1 VSELS
6 EIASFSQYLSLG
18 NCYIGV
24 IIGCLLEC
32 LFMAMMEGGER
43 DGDIVDPYVPSKR
56 TARKEVRG
64 GFVRFALRLRIVPG
78 CLSII
83 VCSFGVFWTVVGAYA
98 HLAIGTTIG
107 WELFLP
113 FWFLT
118 GTFFCLINLL
128 AAWCWMKG
136 KVFGGFIANLCSL
149 IPLVVFAIYLEM
161 AGGGEQTSKEII
173 NQVNASGTITDE
185 QAETL
190 GKIEMFSLDGLT
202 SITDE
207 QAESLSKLKL
217 LHLDGLTSI
226 TDEQAESLSKI
237 EWLHLNGLTSIT
249 DTMAESLSKTGDL
262 HLNGLTS
269 ITDKQA
275 QSLARVKV
283 RLFLNGL
290 SSITNEQ
297 AESLSNIKGQL
308 RLSGLTSITD
318 AQAESLSKV
327 EILDLGG
334 LTSITDTQTK
344 ISNNGKGLII
354 IPTILPTAD

>member
-1 VSELS
+1 
-6 EIASFSQYLSLG
+6 
-18 NCYIGV
+18 
-24 IIGCLLEC
+24 
-32 LFMAMMEGGER
+32 MAMTECR
-43 DGDIVDPYVPSKR
+43 DCDGDIVDHYVPSKR

-64 GFVRFALRLRIVPG
+64 GFVGFALRLRIVPG

-98 HLAIGTTIG
+98 HLAIGTTID

-113 FWFLT
+113 FWCLT

-136 KVFGGFIANLCSL
+136 KVSGGFIANLCSL
-149 IPLVVFAIYLEM
+149 IPLVVFGIYLEM
-161 AGGGEQTSKEII
+161 AGGGEQTSEEII
-173 NQVNASGTITDE
+173 KQVNASGTITDE

-190 GKIEMFSLDGLT
+190 GKIKIFSLDGLT

-207 QAESLSKLKL
+207 QAESLSKINGNVIYLDGLTSITDKQAQSFSKL
-217 LHLDGLTSI
+217 EMLHLDGLTSI
-226 TDEQAESLSKI
+226 TAAQ
-237 EWLHLNGLTSIT
+237 
-249 DTMAESLSKTGDL
+249 AESLSKTGYL

-283 RLFLNGL
+283 ELFLNGL
-290 SSITNEQ
+290 TSITNEQ

-327 EILDLGG
+327 EGLDLGG

-344 ISNNGKGLII
+344 ILSNGKGLII